1 MSLLGLSVTA
11 LFLDLKWISALSGD
25 SGYATFI
32 GSFGGSLGKIGLS
45 RSDGSV
51 DAGFA
56 DSVIGNASV
65 NSPGP
70 REKCPRPGLL
80 GGEGLD
86 RSDEKCTSSLTYVG
100 DP

>member
-1 MSLLGLSVTA
+1 MS
-11 LFLDLKWISALSGD
+11 DLV
-25 SGYATFI
+25 YATFH
-32 GSFGGSLGKIGLS
+32 GGILFL

-56 DSVIGNASV
+56 DSVIGSASG

-80 GGEGLD
+80 GGEG
-86 RSDEKCTSSLTYVG
+86 RG
-100 DP
+100 P